1 MNNSLIE
8 QTKSEL
14 SPVLVDKV
22 SNYVNESRSNT
33 SQAITGVLPL
43 LLSFI
48 NEKVQNEVGAQQ
60 VFDLAKDIDQS
71 GLFANDSFLRVFE
84 QNKHALLGKG
94 NTCILDLLKGKEEWI
109 FESIAQYANIS
120 KEAASGV
127 LAVVF
132 PLIMSVLGKKITG
145 EGVATQGLATL
156 FSQEK
161 DVFVEAIPSGLHSLA
176 ARLGVQSL
184 KFEKSAQPHSVKADV
199 LPKAESK
206 ISPSIGIPPS
216 GEKRNSKGWLWLL
229 LIPILAI
236 AGYFIYQSFFAK
248 EEIQKPIAP
257 LRSETFGVDKNGVI
271 VDNDVVPVLSV
282 DGDTLNVKNGTL
294 EITPENYIL
303 SNGNY
308 VYNANGEAI
317 KVDTTLVI
325 APKPFIAGVYDEATG
340 NFIYDLG
347 SEVEISLKNGTKLKV
362 GEGSIENKLYK
373 FLSDSN
379 FTVSDDK
386 TQGWMTLDRIY
397 FEKGKS
403 SLTPE
408 SKQQLKNLV
417 LILNDY
423 PKAKI
428 KLGGYTDNAGSQE
441 VNQPLSNERAQ
452 TAMKT
457 MVSLGLKKDRVS
469 AEGYGAAHFVCATND
484 TPACMA
490 QNRRVDLRVVEK

>member
-71 GLFANDSFLRVFE
+71 GLFASDSFLRVFE

-94 NTCILDLLKGKEEWI
+94 NTCILDLLKGKEEWV
-109 FESIAQYANIS
+109 FESVAQYANIS

-132 PLIMSVLGKKITG
+132 PLIMSVVGKKITG
-145 EGVATQGLATL
+145 EGVTTQGLVAL

-161 DVFVEAIPSGLHSLA
+161 DAFVDAIPSGLHGLA

-199 LPKAESK
+199 LPKAEPK
-206 ISPSIGIPPS
+206 ISPAPVVS
-216 GEKRNSKGWLWLL
+216 NSQRGSNKSWVWLL
-229 LIPILAI
+229 LIPILVI
-236 AGYFIYQSFFAK
+236 AGYFIYKEFAAK
-248 EEIQKPIAP
+248 DENQKPVAP
-257 LRSETFGVDKNGVI
+257 LRSETFGIDKNGVI
-271 VDNDVVPVLSV
+271 VDNNVNPVLSV
-282 DGDTLNVKNGTL
+282 EGDTLNVKNGTL
-294 EITPENYIL
+294 QITPESYIL

-441 VNQPLSNERAQ
+441 VNQPLSNDRAQ

-457 MVSLGLKKDRVS
+457 MIALGLKKDRVS

-490 QNRRVDLRVVEK
+490 QNRRVDLRVTEK